1 MKSKEFKKLL
11 RKSLSAIKKEN
22 CNLAN
27 VKELYNQV
35 SLMVP
40 CPHCGCLNHEFKHLS
55 NYIEWHKEDEYVSRK
70 WHCSDSQYK
79 INAKVGLHVECP
91 DCRKEFDIY
100 TGYRT
105 MASHKVRTL
114 SNPNE
119 GKRYVN
125 IKEQEIIDLR
135 KLDWKKQ
142 RMIKH
147 TYCWDVESAFPL
159 SVR

>member
-1 MKSKEFKKLL
+1 MRNEKFKKLL
-11 RKSLSAIKKEN
+11 KKSLSTIKKEN
-22 CNLAN
+22 CDLTK

-35 SLMVP
+35 SLMVS

-55 NYIEWHKEDEYVSRK
+55 NYIEWYKGDEYVSRK
-70 WHCSDSQYK
+70 WHCSDKYK
-79 INAKVGLHVECP
+79 VRANVGLHVECP
-91 DCRKEFDIY
+91 DCQKEFDIH

-105 MASHKVRTL
+105 MSSSKVRTL

-142 RMIKH
+142 RAIKSTH
-147 TYCWDVESAFPL
+147 CWDVERAFPL